1 MSLVLVARRVKVC
14 LIPCC
19 EGIQRSTTNR
29 PKGELQILRRIWDLT
44 KIAWSSI
51 EDGDELAQN
60 PSMSD
65 LAVSNLK
72 VWARIFKSTSN
83 RPFTQLLG
91 ESLDEYAHRLEDRS
105 L

>member
-1 MSLVLVARRVKVC
+1 MVLVTRRVKVC
-14 LIPCC
+14 LIPCY
-19 EGIQRSTTNR
+19 EGIQRSTANR
-29 PKGELQILRRIWDLT
+29 PKGELEILRRIWNLT
-44 KIAWSSI
+44 KITWSSI
-51 EDGDELAQN
+51 EDGDDLAQN

-83 RPFTQLLG
+83 RPFTRLLG
-91 ESLDEYAHRLEDRS
+91 ETLDEYAHLLEDSS